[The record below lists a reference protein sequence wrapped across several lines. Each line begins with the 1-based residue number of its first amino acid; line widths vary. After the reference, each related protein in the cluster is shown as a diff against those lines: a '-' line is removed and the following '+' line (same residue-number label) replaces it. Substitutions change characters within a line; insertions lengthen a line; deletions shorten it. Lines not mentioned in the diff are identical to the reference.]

1 MEMKCYKM
9 IYKIE
14 KNTEKLTILGKDFI
28 KNNKNKCKLIINNK
42 KCQLKDIILI
52 KSIKKSNMKL
62 VLNKNIYNKSFMFK
76 NCVKLESLIQI
87 SNVHDIENLLNDEP
101 MIDVNEREKNNL
113 NNFSDTYSD
122 TDDSDYSFS
131 EITKKTEENSDKFE
145 IVKIYQ
151 KLNFLMDNNIILKEM
166 FYNCKSLK
174 ILPDLSKWNKKVI
187 HDMSKMFF
195 NCKSLTYL
203 PNISCWDTCTE

>member
-122 TDDSDYSFS
+122 TDDSDY
-131 EITKKTEENSDKFE
+131 
-145 IVKIYQ
+145 
-151 KLNFLMDNNIILKEM
+151 
-166 FYNCKSLK
+166 
-174 ILPDLSKWNKKVI
+174 
-187 HDMSKMFF
+187 
-195 NCKSLTYL
+195 
-203 PNISCWDTCTE
+203 

>member
-122 TDDSDYSFS
+122 TDD
-131 EITKKTEENSDKFE
+131 
-145 IVKIYQ
+145 
-151 KLNFLMDNNIILKEM
+151 
-166 FYNCKSLK
+166 
-174 ILPDLSKWNKKVI
+174 
-187 HDMSKMFF
+187 
-195 NCKSLTYL
+195 
-203 PNISCWDTCTE
+203 